1 MIKRNKNS
9 RKLHNALDE
18 KRGFTIVEIVIA
30 IAVIAILTA
39 VIIPT
44 YSYLVERANDAK
56 LRERIDSIYKSF
68 IASSDNFGKS
78 NYVLIE
84 LDEENICGRIIQTVE
99 NIEKDYETK
108 AEEVKFKTQVKKGL
122 LKANY
127 EYLEKNLK

>member
-1 MIKRNKNS
+1 MIRRNKNS
-9 RKLHNALDE
+9 RKLHNALAE

-84 LDEENICGRIIQTVE
+84 LEEDKYTYYREGKT
-99 NIEKDYETK
+99 DYK
-108 AEEVKFKTQVKKGL
+108 IYPSEEEILFDLGPSM
-122 LKANY
+122 
-127 EYLEKNLK
+127 EYIFI